1 MKASVVVP
9 AYNAQDTLGECLE
22 AILSQ
27 TVPRDRYELIVVDDG
42 STDRTEEVARQYGV
56 KVLKQHHQGPAMA
69 RNLGLR
75 EAKGAVILFTDADCA
90 PAPDWLEKML
100 TPFSEDRIV
109 GVKGA
114 YMTHQRGVIAR
125 FAQIEYETKYD
136 RMRKQRYIDFIDAC
150 SAAYTTEIIR
160 SCGGFDPA
168 FPTSANED
176 IDLSFRLAKRGHKM
190 LFAPEAIVFHIH
202 PDSIWAY
209 LKRKFKVGYWRALLY
224 ARHPDKVIRDSHT
237 PQSLK
242 AQVILGL
249 ALLALVIPALMVR
262 GLVLWAE
269 VALLAGFFSST
280 IPFWVR
286 ALSQDPL
293 VGMISP
299 LLLFLRAE
307 ALGIGL
313 VVGFLRRITGG

>member
-1 MKASVVVP
+1 MRASVVVP
-9 AYNAQDTLGECLE
+9 AYNAQDTLGKCLE

-27 TVPRDRYELIVVDDG
+27 TVPRDMYEVIVVDDG

-56 KVLKQHHQGPAMA
+56 KVLKQHHQGPATA

-136 RMRKQRYIDFIDAC
+136 RMRKQRYIDFIDTC

-249 ALLALVIPALMVR
+249 ALLALVIPALMLR

-269 VALLAGFFSST
+269 VALLAGFFSSA

-299 LLLFLRAE
+299 P
-307 ALGIGL
+307 L
-313 VVGFLRRITGG
+313 VVPSR